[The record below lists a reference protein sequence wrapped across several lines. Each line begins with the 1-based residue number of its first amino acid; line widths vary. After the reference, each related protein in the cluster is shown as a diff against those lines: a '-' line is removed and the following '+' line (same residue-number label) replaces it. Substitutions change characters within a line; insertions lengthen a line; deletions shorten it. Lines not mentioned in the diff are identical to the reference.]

1 MTERQLPAKIAPH
14 GLEAHVTGRSRAAS
28 LKAGFT
34 NLIMGCS
41 MVLLVIGCAHQPEN
55 LPTYPRMDDATA
67 LRTMAERASQL
78 KTVNCSCILDLTR
91 ADGESIRLDG
101 AIAMSIPDKRVRLR
115 AWKFNQ
121 VVFDLTLTPDG
132 TWIEMPSDPDR
143 RTQVLPA
150 SVSAEQLARAISLF
164 GPDILNDPKL
174 QVLDTGGVEFRFR
187 RPADDGQMFI
197 GRVERST
204 LVIRQYQLL
213 GPSGNTR
220 FTLDLKHYADFGGI
234 VFPTELVA
242 LNNGSRIDVTL
253 QQMQIN
259 QPLPPRAFVPP
270 RRAEKLK

>member
-1 MTERQLPAKIAPH
+1 VKWF
-14 GLEAHVTGRSRAAS
+14 AS
-28 LKAGFT
+28 LIA
-34 NLIMGCS
+34 
-41 MVLLVIGCAHQPEN
+41 LLLLTVGCAHQPPEN
-55 LPTYPRMDDATA
+55 LPTYPWTDHLIA
-67 LRTMAERASQL
+67 LRTMADRASQL
-78 KTVNCSCILDLTR
+78 KTLNCACILNLTR
-91 ADGESIRLDG
+91 ADGQSIRLDG

-121 VVFDLTLTPDG
+121 AVFDLTLTPEG
-132 TWIEMPSDPDR
+132 TWIEMPADPDR

-174 QVLDTGGVEFRFR
+174 QVLDTGGDEFRFR

-213 GPSGNTR
+213 GPSGNLR
-220 FTLDLKHYADFGGI
+220 FTLDLKSYANFDGI
-234 VFPTELVA
+234 VFPTQLVA
-242 LNNGSRIDVTL
+242 LNDGNRIEVSL
-253 QQMQIN
+253 RQLAVN
-259 QPLPPRAFVPP
+259 QPLPPKAFVPP